1 VILITQKDKLLP
13 EINAVQIRDNI
24 NKAVAKRAIVK
35 VEVSKRGNLVLTT
48 KEAILPAKTFL
59 EDQQQWQQVFDGWPI
74 TKASLPETWYKLVA
88 HGVPNGPMGLAQF
101 AEDCTTDN
109 PIQKVLGQP
118 RWLKT
123 PEEGYSGSVVF
134 AVSTEAEANT
144 CLRRGL
150 YTAGIRARVDR
161 YRAFSA
167 TTLCRRCSGLGHNP
181 ETCRARPRCKY
192 CSGGHY
198 SSSHCCRECK
208 ASQPCRHM
216 PAKCSHC
223 PSAHESGSQ
232 ECAVVQALRPTRPR
246 PTQALRPPARPMT
259 QALLPLARPIA
270 QAPLPMAT
278 ESTTIEDEDMQDELQ

>member
-1 VILITQKDKLLP
+1 MILITQKDKPLP

-48 KEAILPAKTFL
+48 KEAILPAKTLL

-74 TKASLPETWYKLVA
+74 EKASLPETWHRLVA
-88 HGVPNGPMGLAQF
+88 HGIPNSPTGLSQF
-101 AEDCTTDN
+101 VEDCTTDN
-109 PIQKVLGQP
+109 PIQEVLGQP
-118 RWLKT
+118 RWLRT
-123 PEEGYSGSVVF
+123 PEEGYCGSVVF
-134 AVSTEAEANT
+134 AVSTEAEANV

-150 YTAGIRARVDR
+150 YIAGIRARVDR

-192 CSGGHY
+192 CGKGHY
-198 SSSHCCRECK
+198 SSSHCCKECGTNR
-208 ASQPCRHM
+208 PCAHM

-223 PSAHESGSQ
+223 PGAHESGSP
-232 ECAVVQALRPTRPR
+232 ECTVVQALRPAKPTSFQRLAGSPR
-246 PTQALRPPARPMT
+246 LMKPTAPPLEEA
-259 QALLPLARPIA
+259 AIEPI
-270 QAPLPMAT
+270 
-278 ESTTIEDEDMQDELQ
+278 SIEDEDMHDELQ